1 DQDGKKADAA
11 KNPIAAAIGTD
22 DNGADFGQDEMK
34 KSNDKIAAAIVLR
47 GVAKG
52 GKFAVANDAANSKA
66 RV

>member
-1 DQDGKKADAA
+1 
-11 KNPIAAAIGTD
+11 
-22 DNGADFGQDEMK
+22 MK